1 MENNKRRRQR
11 RRKNKQQ
18 KQQTPT
24 NNGVDFKWEYAH
36 ESITERGTKFKRNYP
51 EYD

>member
-11 RRKNKQQ
+11 RRKNKN
-18 KQQTPT
+18 KQ
-24 NNGVDFKWEYAH
+24 NAVKDGNAFVWEYAH
-36 ESITERGTKFKRNYP
+36 ESLTERGTKFKRNYP